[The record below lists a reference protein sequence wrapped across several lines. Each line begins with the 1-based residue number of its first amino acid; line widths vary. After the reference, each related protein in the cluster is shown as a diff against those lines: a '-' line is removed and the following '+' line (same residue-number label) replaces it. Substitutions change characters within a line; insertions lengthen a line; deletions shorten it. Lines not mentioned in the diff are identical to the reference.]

1 MNRIEEMRQQFLDV
15 IEADFGRSFEVFPDP
30 EDLTLEAP
38 GNTDNEARQDSN
50 HLVHVREIPVVPLGS
65 LGEHLYQPDTRRLVL
80 NLEHLLH
87 YDGDIDRDF
96 WSDISSTSN
105 GWGDWRTSSDDSEA
119 LNDMEPGGYASSV
132 QSAEIATNESDSQEL
147 LDYEAMMAS
156 ELPPAIPV
164 EICPVAANLPTSV
177 SSVHQQP
184 CKEPEKITSTITV
197 VETSGQEQ
205 TAEPPFM
212 ELIRSVRADMTK
224 EQPNAQL
231 SCGAC
236 VQNELPANTI
246 VDNDTLIRQKKTAV
260 RPSQQR
266 SPCLQVASC
275 SSSVST
281 SGKRKADIQHV
292 ILEDQDSDSDRSDV
306 FSPPPP
312 LHCPKRRR
320 VQLND
325 DLFIKPLTPCDEL
338 RFMARDLHFKWITI
352 DEADKR
358 MKDIFHRAKEMLEF
372 WSKRQIEC
380 DYIALMATIRQETV
394 LQLIYSLM
402 IEENPND
409 SENDEEHVTQ
419 NGWMS
424 DVSDDSDNNDNKETT
439 HVGQDDSGPAIET
452 YWVSSDSEVSDDDEN
467 EECTHVSDKDGSGR
481 AVETYWVSLTV
492 TMTTMMAQTK
502 VSQQLRP
509 IWCLLIVL
517 IMRIPQNWPLC
528 LLQGAIILHL
538 ALKD

>member
-1 MNRIEEMRQQFLDV
+1 
-15 IEADFGRSFEVFPDP
+15 
-30 EDLTLEAP
+30 
-38 GNTDNEARQDSN
+38 
-50 HLVHVREIPVVPLGS
+50 
-65 LGEHLYQPDTRRLVL
+65 
-80 NLEHLLH
+80 
-87 YDGDIDRDF
+87 
-96 WSDISSTSN
+96 
-105 GWGDWRTSSDDSEA
+105 
-119 LNDMEPGGYASSV
+119 
-132 QSAEIATNESDSQEL
+132 
-147 LDYEAMMAS
+147 
-156 ELPPAIPV
+156 
-164 EICPVAANLPTSV
+164 
-177 SSVHQQP
+177 
-184 CKEPEKITSTITV
+184 
-197 VETSGQEQ
+197 
-205 TAEPPFM
+205 M
-212 ELIRSVRADMTK
+212 ELIRSVRADMTN

-246 VDNDTLIRQKKTAV
+246 LDNDTLIRQEKTAV

-275 SSSVST
+275 SSRVST

-325 DLFIKPLTPCDEL
+325 DLFIRPLTPCDEL

-352 DEADKR
+352 DEAVKR
-358 MKDIFHRAKEMLEF
+358 MKDIFHRAKQMLEF

-380 DYIALMATIRQETV
+380 GYIALMATIRQETV

-402 IEENPND
+402 IEEENPND

-424 DVSDDSDNNDNKETT
+424 DVSDDSDNNDNKEAT

-467 EECTHVSDKDGSGR
+467 EETTHADKDDSGP
-481 AVETYWVSLTV
+481 AIETYWVSSDSDDDDHDGTDKSEPTV
-492 TMTTMMAQTK
+492 ETNL
-502 VSQQLRP
+502 VSSDSDDYENSAELAVVSAPRGNYIAP
-509 IWCLLIVL
+509 GSEGLGAENE
-517 IMRIPQNWPLC
+517 RINSMK
-528 LLQGAIILHL
+528 IHR
-538 ALKD
+538 